1 MSNINSETSFQG
13 EFRFYSVKAMQGY
26 LFVYYISMYAC
37 SCMCLC
43 IYVSIYVYMYVCKK
57 KNLSWTRVFVWLAR
71 AQANIYH
78 LGDCKPSTTEINVV
92 CKVQA
97 TSRCLPPAR
106 VAIEHLATAVVA
118 GHLMG
123 CVRLTTPATFTTH
136 QY

>member
-1 MSNINSETSFQG
+1 MTSLKCPFSAFSLEIYTKLSLASAGSHSNSAQRGADHTTTQHRPTDRKLGISEA
-13 EFRFYSVKAMQGY
+13 EFECDTYTYTV
-26 LFVYYISMYAC
+26 
-37 SCMCLC
+37 
-43 IYVSIYVYMYVCKK
+43 
-57 KNLSWTRVFVWLAR
+57 AR

-97 TSRCLPPAR
+97 TSRCLPPWPAR
-106 VAIEHLATAVVA
+106 VAIEHLATAVVI

>member
-1 MSNINSETSFQG
+1 MHAHVCVCV
-13 EFRFYSVKAMQGY
+13 YMY
-26 LFVYYISMYAC
+26 LSMYICMYAC
-37 SCMCLC
+37 
-43 IYVSIYVYMYVCKK
+43 MYEK

-78 LGDCKPSTTEINVV
+78 VGDCKPSTTEINVV
-92 CKVQA
+92 CKLQA

-123 CVRLTTPATFTTH
+123 CVRLATPATFTTH